1 MTRQSSSCY
10 DFHDN
15 MRCNNKRHYLVISNA
30 AAALIRGRRR
40 HEKCFSIHER
50 KKAIIATANK
60 SAEGLIL
67 LSMKFYVYI
76 TTNPNQDALYVGMTN
91 NLEQRIIEHYLN
103 RGKPETY
110 AGKYYCY
117 NLVFYEEYKY
127 VNTAIAREKEIKKM
141 ATGKERNTY

>member
-1 MTRQSSSCY
+1 MKVVAVVSLTCHF
-10 DFHDN
+10 D
-15 MRCNNKRHYLVISNA
+15 
-30 AAALIRGRRR
+30 RR
-40 HEKCFSIHER
+40 E
-50 KKAIIATANK
+50 K

-127 VNTAIAREKEIKKM
+127 VNAAFAR
-141 ATGKERNTY
+141 

>member
-1 MTRQSSSCY
+1 
-10 DFHDN
+10 
-15 MRCNNKRHYLVISNA
+15 
-30 AAALIRGRRR
+30 
-40 HEKCFSIHER
+40 
-50 KKAIIATANK
+50 
-60 SAEGLIL
+60 
-67 LSMKFYVYI
+67 MKFYVYI

-127 VNTAIAREKEIKKM
+127 VNAAIAREKEIKKWRREK
-141 ATGKERNTY
+141 KETLISSFNAEWNNLNKEVFGEWPLSEEEMVHRKNW